1 MYYLRNIVPLPVL
14 TNHFQ
19 GPNDESAND
28 GQDLTHAI
36 YTMTLGSL
44 HFAPVSM
51 PKQVLDIGT
60 GTGIWAIEM
69 GDEHPDAQILGTD
82 LSPIQPELVPP
93 NCIFEIDDCE
103 MEWTWPDNHFDY
115 IHIRDLHGS
124 IRDWSKF
131 MKEAF
136 RCCKPGGLVELVH
149 HNFWPV
155 SAKVFI
161 AFVLPFAFKSVPPL
175 VVESESTPD

>member
-1 MYYLRNIVPLPVL
+1 
-14 TNHFQ
+14 
-19 GPNDESAND
+19 
-28 GQDLTHAI
+28 
-36 YTMTLGSL
+36 MTLGSL
-44 HFAPVSM
+44 HFAPISQ
-51 PKQVLDIGT
+51 PKQVLDVGT

-69 GDEHPDAQILGTD
+69 GDEHPDAHVLGTD

-115 IHIRDLHGS
+115 IHVRDLHGS

-131 MKEAF
+131 MNEAF

-155 SAKVFI
+155 SATVFI
-161 AFVLPFAFKSVPPL
+161 LYIACRVLARFFHFCYRPREDK
-175 VVESESTPD
+175 PD